1 MKIVVFPGQGSQ
13 KINMSK
19 DIYDRYSFVKSLFQE
34 AEEISAIPLSKIIFN
49 GSEEDLKR
57 TTVSQVAIML
67 ACIATL
73 RVLEETLETKI
84 SNFSSIISGHSL
96 GEYTALVAAGAL
108 SFKDA
113 VYLLTVRGKAMET
126 AFPTKGGMLAVIGIN
141 DIETIKEIANKASI
155 NNLTC
160 EVANDNANGQVI
172 LSGNIEALELAA
184 KIAKDEYKA
193 KIVKFLEVSGPFHSS
208 LMKKAAAELEK
219 GLNKIAINKLNIP
232 VISNVTAKKI
242 ENEKEIKKLLLKQIV
257 SPVRW
262 RESIQFAANLG
273 VETLIEIGP
282 NKVLT
287 GLTKR
292 IDNNIKCVNIET
304 IEDIN
309 NVEKNIIL

>member
-13 KINMSK
+13 KINMSR

-34 AEEISAIPLSKIIFN
+34 AEEISSIPLSKIIFN

-67 ACIATL
+67 VCIATL

-113 VYLLTVRGKAMET
+113 VYLLTVRGKAMEK

-208 LMKKAAAELEK
+208 LMKKAVTELEK
-219 GLNKIAINKLNIP
+219 GLNKIAINNLNIP

-273 VETLIEIGP
+273 VETLIEVGP
-282 NKVLT
+282 NNVLT

-292 IDNNIKCVNIET
+292 IDNSIKCVNIET

-309 NVEKNIIL
+309 NVKKNIIL